1 MSNIPADPPYDP
13 SSPPRDY
20 LFYSGVSSPSEESR
34 TIVMQHVVAGIL
46 HRYILV
52 KLYVPSFSIGP
63 EE

>member
-1 MSNIPADPPYDP
+1 MSDVPANIPHDP
-13 SSPPRDY
+13 SSAPRDY

-34 TIVMQHVVAGIL
+34 TVVMQHVVAGIL